1 MDGKGTIH
9 PGIVNDLQVFSET
22 IARMNL
28 ANKLGTTFAGERDL
42 YRALGYK
49 RDLSFSDYFNQYER
63 QDIAKAVIDR
73 PVSATWQG
81 NVEIIE
87 SQKADTTPL
96 ETAWTNLNTQLGVK
110 SKLALVDK
118 LTGIGQYG
126 VLLLGLNDSANMEDE
141 VRSRRAKLLYLRALG
156 EDSIKV
162 HTYETNVTS
171 PRYGKPLYYDL
182 TLQGD
187 GTKDAISKR
196 VHHSRVIHICED
208 PIYNEVL
215 GTPRLKAVF
224 NRLQDIE
231 KLVGGSAEMFWR
243 GARPGYE
250 AAIDPEFTMSP
261 EAKDDLK
268 NQISEYENNLRRI
281 LVNKGIKLS
290 PLAMQIADPSA
301 HVEVQLQMIS
311 AETNIPKRILTGSE
325 RGELSS
331 AQDST
336 QWYSFIQ
343 SRRLEFAEPIILRPL
358 IARLMEYGILPKAD
372 TYEIKWSNLFAPS
385 EKETAEIGRIRA
397 SALKDYVSAP
407 GADYVVPPEGFLEF
421 FCGFTTS
428 QIELITKM
436 RADSLITDDTPIQED
451 WMNNFSK

>member
-162 HTYETNVTS
+162 HAYETNVTS

-187 GTKDAISKR
+187 DTKDAISKR